1 MLATEHEFDA
11 SGVYHQVDA
20 DVAHDEYLAYIRSLP
35 INDSPELF
43 GLHANA
49 DITFAQNE
57 TFACLNTLL
66 QLQPRSGGQ
75 QGGSA
80 DDVSEQTARQIL
92 GKLAEPFDIAGISSK

>member
-11 SGVYHQVDA
+11 TGVYHQVDA

-57 TFACLNTLL
+57 TFTCLNTLL
-66 QLQPRSGGQ
+66 QLQPRSSGQ

-80 DDVSEQTARQIL
+80 DDVSQQAARQIL
-92 GKLAEPFDIAGISSK
+92 GRLAEPFDIATISER